1 LASIGHRALRVH
13 VATVDAFPSGL
24 AKYETTW
31 SCLVDAVGDVE
42 ALQDELE
49 ELRGDHELKEQVIN
63 YVRVYTSQP
72 PPPLTSTSFRSGGL
86 VHRSEGNLYSRC
98 VRIGQGGCHPR
109 GW

>member
-13 VATVDAFPSGL
+13 VATVDAFPSAL

-42 ALQDELE
+42 ALRDELE

-63 YVRVYTSQP
+63 YVRAYSQP

-86 VHRSEGNLYSRC
+86 VRRSEGNLYPRLAK
-98 VRIGQGGCHPR
+98 RFQGLIVFLVT
-109 GW
+109 

>member
-1 LASIGHRALRVH
+1 MDV
-13 VATVDAFPSGL
+13 
-24 AKYETTW
+24 
-31 SCLVDAVGDVE
+31 VGDVE

-86 VHRSEGNLYSRC
+86 VCRSEGNLYSRC